1 MSRGPGQETN
11 GGMLNHVH
19 PYKAAFTELEMRCLL
34 LELSWRLCLIERLL
48 LRKWCKMRHFEDL
61 DAFKKRKNE
70 ATFIMPEARDEFYTQ
85 FMEKTARIQ
94 ESSLGQRR
102 SFYQW
107 RINCHSLITEIKTNS
122 QIKLLSSL

>member
-102 SFYQW
+102 SF
-107 RINCHSLITEIKTNS
+107 
-122 QIKLLSSL
+122 